1 MIGNVEGDR
10 RKTHDAAQPGADE
23 LVAHALSCLVRCG
36 DDADGRI
43 QFTAGDGQFLG
54 AAHDEIP
61 DSASDSI
68 CVTVEES
75 DHLETAAAESAVA
88 DQCLAEVSDSD
99 ENDLVPTIESE
110 CTLDADAEPVD
121 VADPTPDACA
131 SSSLETM
138 EVPRSDITP
147 RTRRYAAKRVT
158 VAWGMTRS

>member
-68 CVTVEES
+68 CITVEES

-88 DQCLAEVSDSD
+88 DQRLAEVSDSD

-121 VADPTPDACA
+121 VVPDAA
-131 SSSLETM
+131 
-138 EVPRSDITP
+138 D
-147 RTRRYAAKRVT
+147 T
-158 VAWGMTRS
+158 VGSEERQILTQLR